1 MSETALSLASLV
13 LEDLHAEIGAKF
25 APFAGSNMPVQYGMG
40 VMAEHLH
47 CRAKAGLFDV
57 SHMGQVLLYPKT
69 TMADLTLALERLM
82 PVDVLGLGLGRQR
95 YGFLTQANGGIL
107 DDVMFSN
114 RGDHI
119 FIVVNAGRKTED
131 LAHFAAELSAQAF
144 ITPVTD
150 RALLALQGPLA
161 AKAMARIVPDIQS
174 LYFMDC
180 GVFNSDFGEIWV
192 SRSGYTGED
201 GFEISV
207 PNAGAAALAYALFA
221 MPEVAPIG
229 LGARD
234 SLRLEAALCLYG
246 HEIDTSISPIEAG
259 LTWAISKQRR
269 PNGARAGGYL
279 GADAIEAQ
287 MRSGPTRKRV
297 GLYPEG
303 RAPMRDGTVLFS
315 TSGVEVGRVTSGG
328 FGPSLSAPIAMG
340 LVDAAHS
347 ALGLDLLGEV
357 RGKKLPVKIC
367 ALPFFPNH
375 FRKRSTT

>member
-107 DDVMFSN
+107 DDVMFAN
-114 RGDHI
+114 RGDHF

-144 ITPVTD
+144 ITPVTE

-328 FGPSLSAPIAMG
+328 FG
-340 LVDAAHS
+340 
-347 ALGLDLLGEV
+347 
-357 RGKKLPVKIC
+357 
-367 ALPFFPNH
+367 
-375 FRKRSTT
+375 